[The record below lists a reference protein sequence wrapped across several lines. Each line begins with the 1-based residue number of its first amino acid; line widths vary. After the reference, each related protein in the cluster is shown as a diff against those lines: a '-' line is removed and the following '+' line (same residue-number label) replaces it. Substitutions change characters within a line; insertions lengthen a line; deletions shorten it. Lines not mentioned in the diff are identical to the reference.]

1 MPTLTAPLNPDN
13 FPDVRPDRL
22 RFWTLRILAWG
33 LTLLGLGAVGFG
45 LTHGALAYYATKNGL
60 EIERIV
66 NAAQLFGGSLGG
78 GLLMILIGQVCRV
91 LLAIEENTR
100 LAAFHLRPRGRAPE
114 IGLERRIPGGERTRP

>member
-1 MPTLTAPLNPDN
+1 MTAPLNPDN

-22 RFWTLRILAWG
+22 RFWTLRILAWA
-33 LTLLGLGAVGFG
+33 LTLGGLGMIGFG

-60 EIERIV
+60 ELERIV

-78 GLLMILIGQVCRV
+78 GLVMVLIGQASRV

-100 LAAFHLRPRGRAPE
+100 LIAYHTRARARAPE
-114 IGLERRIPGGERTRP
+114 PGLERRIPGGERARP